1 VRYILGMATGTS
13 KDGGPREI
21 RRYGNRKLYDT
32 EERRYVTLEELVA
45 LVAGGQDVTVVDQKT
60 REDITN
66 PTLVL
71 VLQEAVR
78 SGNNRIPRQVLTRL
92 IRLAAGPDSGWAS
105 WPEPH
110 EAAGRARE
118 EAEKIVTALIGRGR
132 LTLDEAVGL
141 RQDLG
146 QMVHRLVGEAQAGV
160 ETRLRALVERG
171 EDVAERSL
179 EALRGRLSAFESYL
193 ESPARPP
200 ARRSGDRIPPGKET
214 KKK

>member
-1 VRYILGMATGTS
+1 MAATNANES
-13 KDGGPREI
+13 RLREI

-32 EERRYVTLEELVA
+32 TDRRYVTLEELAA
-45 LVAGGQDVTVVDQKT
+45 LVAGGQDVVVVDQKT
-60 REDITN
+60 GEDITN
-66 PTLVL
+66 PTLVQ
-71 VLQEAVR
+71 VLQEAVK
-78 SGNNRIPRQVLTRL
+78 GEKNRIPRQVLTRL
-92 IRLAAGPDSGWAS
+92 IRLASGPDSGWAS

-118 EAEKIVTALIGRGR
+118 EAEKIVATLIGRGR

-141 RQDLG
+141 RQELG
-146 QMVHRLVGEAQAGV
+146 QMVHRLVGEAQSGV

-171 EDVAERSL
+171 EDVAGRSL

-200 ARRSGDRIPPGKET
+200 AKRRSERTPTGRAKR
-214 KKK
+214 K

>member
-1 VRYILGMATGTS
+1 MAASDPTERR
-13 KDGGPREI
+13 PREI

-32 EERRYVTLEELVA
+32 EERRYVTLEELSA
-45 LVAGGQDVTVVDQKT
+45 LVAGGQDVTILDQ
-60 REDITN
+60 RSGEDITN
-66 PTLVL
+66 VTLVQ

-78 SGNNRIPRQVLTRL
+78 GGKDRIPRQVLTRL

-110 EAAGRARE
+110 EAARRARE
-118 EAEKIVTALIGRGR
+118 EAEKIVAALIGRGR

-146 QMVHRLVGEAQAGV
+146 QMVHRLVGEAQSGV

-171 EDVAERSL
+171 EDVAGRSL
-179 EALRGRLSAFESYL
+179 EALRGKLSAFESYL
-193 ESPARPP
+193 ERPAGLAAKKRSAGIPRRK
-200 ARRSGDRIPPGKET
+200 ARKRK
-214 KKK
+214 